1 MLELRFHQKV
11 RALQVTLEL
20 LVRAEAPELVFV
32 EAHEA
37 SDEKVH
43 IGALPG
49 RLLLLLLLLLLLA
62 WPLLLL
68 SLLLLLLLLL
78 LPLLARLL
86 LLPLARPALLVCLLC
101 FATFRSRLPCAT
113 RKSWKLNWRPTTA
126 ADSSGGGGGRSISRG
141 RSRGRGWS

>member
-68 SLLLLLLLLL
+68 SLLLLLL
-78 LPLLARLL
+78 PLLARLL

-113 RKSWKLNWRPTTA
+113 RKSWKLNWRPTTT
-126 ADSSGGGGGRSISRG
+126 ADSSGGGSGRSISRG